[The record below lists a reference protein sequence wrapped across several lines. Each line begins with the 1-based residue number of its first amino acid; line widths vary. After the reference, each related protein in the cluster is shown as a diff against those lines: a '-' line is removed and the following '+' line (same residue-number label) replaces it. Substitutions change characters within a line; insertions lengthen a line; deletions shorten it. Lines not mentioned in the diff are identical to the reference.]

1 MKIGYARVSSE
12 DQSLDLQ
19 LDALRKADCKRIFQD
34 KCSGAGVD
42 RPGLND
48 LLKTMREGDVIIV
61 WRLDRLGRSL
71 KDLLTLAE
79 RFEKE
84 GVGLSSIEDK
94 IDTTSSGG
102 KLIFQVFGALS
113 EFERN
118 LIRERT
124 QAGLA
129 AAKARGKT
137 GGRPKR
143 LNQKQQKLLVK
154 LYNSKQHSISEICQ
168 LLSITKPTLYNY
180 LEAERK

>member
-1 MKIGYARVSSE
+1 M
-12 DQSLDLQ
+12 
-19 LDALRKADCKRIFQD
+19 
-34 KCSGAGVD
+34 
-42 RPGLND
+42 
-48 LLKTMREGDVIIV
+48 IIV